1 MMTGVLRR
9 VRRPWRRSLV
19 GRRCLDRWREQCSG
33 TVESDFLVVG
43 GGPAGC
49 SAAVMARSLELEVVL
64 VEQEAIGSRVR
75 SAPVVENLLGGP
87 WNGVELAIS
96 WERHLA
102 RSGATVLHDSVVGL
116 RSKGEDPLPW
126 TATLRDNGDIRTQAV
141 VVATGGRDLTLRE
154 AVGSGAVDRRFQD
167 TFLWLSSYETIL
179 AHDRVVVIGC
189 DRPLLSLVDFGAL
202 DGTKPE
208 MVVLALPEM
217 RYVLEAERR
226 ELPFGTVHAAS
237 VESVRRSHRN
247 WLVTYRLDNGTPGEV
262 ACDLVVTNLG
272 AAANIDPF
280 QGLLPLTADGYVDG
294 AALPPGIFVA
304 GDAGH
309 RRHQRVS
316 VAIGEGA
323 RAALTFFYSR
333 TGVGDAG

>member
-1 MMTGVLRR
+1 M
-9 VRRPWRRSLV
+9 
-19 GRRCLDRWREQCSG
+19 
-33 TVESDFLVVG
+33 ESDFLVVG

-49 SAAVMARSLELEVVL
+49 SAAVMARSLGLEVVL
-64 VEQEAIGSRVR
+64 VEKEAIGNRVR

-87 WNGVELAIS
+87 RKGVELATS

-116 RSKGEDPLPW
+116 RSNGEEPFPW
-126 TATLRDNGDIRTQAV
+126 TATLRDNGDLRTEAV
-141 VVATGGRDLTLRE
+141 VVATGGRDMTLRE
-154 AVGSGAVDRRFQD
+154 AVGSGAVDREFQD
-167 TFLWLSSYETIL
+167 TFLGLSSYETVL
-179 AHDRVVVIGC
+179 AEDRVVVIGC
-189 DRPLLSLVDFGAL
+189 DRPLLSLVDSGAL
-202 DGTKPE
+202 DGRQTD

-226 ELPFGTVHAAS
+226 DLPFGTVNAAS
-237 VESVRRSHRN
+237 VESVRRSDPR
-247 WLVTYRLDNGTPGEV
+247 WLVTYRLDDGSPGEV

-272 AAANIDPF
+272 AAANIGPF
-280 QGLLPLTADGYVDG
+280 RDVLPVGADGYVDA

-323 RAALTFFYSR
+323 QAALTFFYSR
-333 TGVGDAG
+333 TGVGDAS